1 MPSLV
6 AEQVE
11 TEYKNETFEALILYS
26 LFNSLV
32 FPEIKLRETKEINK
46 SIESFTFKHLRN
58 SKKWMT
64 HQLFPVLITNWL
76 STKTTR
82 TIKPRTP
89 FPLPFQIVH
98 FLSNQTEKWKHR
110 KRGVTGMLLRV
121 IVSESLRFE
130 QWKIFLVEV
139 FGERDRGRKRETLFG
154 GRG

>member
-58 SKKWMT
+58 SKNEWPIN
-64 HQLFPVLITNWL
+64 F
-76 STKTTR
+76 
-82 TIKPRTP
+82 
-89 FPLPFQIVH
+89 FQSWSPIDLVPK
-98 FLSNQTEKWKHR
+98 QQ
-110 KRGVTGMLLRV
+110 
-121 IVSESLRFE
+121 E
-130 QWKIFLVEV
+130 Q
-139 FGERDRGRKRETLFG
+139 
-154 GRG
+154 